1 MTDTAIHPVID
12 EYLSLAHAIERAFPG
27 FIDAYHGPEAI
38 KTAALAAPDSTPSEL
53 LKRTEALAAAIES
66 MEIEEPRRRFLR
78 AQVRAE
84 ITIVR
89 KLAGEPV
96 LFSEEVA
103 TLFDIEPAHTPEST
117 FDEAIAELDDLLPG
131 SGDVRERMVAW
142 RNRSVVSPEIARQM
156 IDRISAEARR
166 RTLQLIELP
175 TVESVEFAMVQ
186 DKPWSGYNW
195 FLGSGK
201 SLVEINTDLPIRA
214 TSLPDL
220 IAHEAYPGHHTEH
233 SLKEIELFHGKR
245 WGEYAIQLINTPECV
260 ISEGIATLAAGWI
273 FDGDEAD
280 RWIADD
286 LKQATGIVL
295 DPEREFAIDRAGKA
309 FRAIG
314 ANAALLLHDR
324 GASEDEVV
332 AYMMRYGLEE
342 ETRARHRMKFIG
354 DPLWRAYI
362 FCYHAGRDLLSAWLA
377 QAPDDRIARIRTL
390 MLDPIT
396 PSQIAAEVSRH

>member
-1 MTDTAIHPVID
+1 MTDTAMHPVIE

-27 FIDAYHGPEAI
+27 FIDAYHGPETI
-38 KTAALAAPDSTPSEL
+38 KVQALAAPDATPATL
-53 LKRTEALAAAIES
+53 LERTEALAAAIES
-66 MEIEEPRRRFLR
+66 MEIEAPRRRFLR

-84 ITIVR
+84 ITIAR

-96 LFSEEVA
+96 PFTEEVA
-103 TLFDIEPAHTPEST
+103 TLFDIEPAHTPEAN
-117 FDEAIAELDDLLPG
+117 FDESIAELNDLLPG

-142 RNRSVVSPEIARQM
+142 RDRSVISPEIARQM

-166 RTLQLIELP
+166 RTLELIELP
-175 TVESVEFAMVQ
+175 AVESVEFAMVH

-214 TSLPDL
+214 TSIPDL

-233 SLKEIELFHGKR
+233 ALKEIELFHGKG
-245 WGEYAIQLINTPECV
+245 WGEYAVQLINTPECV

-273 FDGDEAD
+273 FDGDEAE

-286 LKQATGIVL
+286 LKQATGIAL
-295 DPEREFAIDRAGKA
+295 DAEREFAIDRASKS

-342 ETRARHRMKFIG
+342 ETRARHRMTFIG

-362 FCYHAGRDLLSAWLA
+362 FCYHAGRDLLSAWLDLV
-377 QAPDDRIARIRTL
+377 PEERNARIRTL
-390 MLDPIT
+390 MLEPIT
-396 PSQIAAEVSRH
+396 PGQIAEQL